1 MIIRPRYRPAKL
13 INARNLICMMLAI
26 LVLPARADVT
36 YVVRGVDENLQA
48 NVLSH
53 VDVVQFGPQA
63 RFRPRDHDR
72 VITKAIAD
80 ARAALRPFGY
90 YAPEITAR
98 IVQQDSGSAI
108 VELTIDA
115 GPPIRVTSVDV
126 RVIGAGA
133 QERRFQS
140 WLRAW
145 TLPEG
150 AVLNQPRWADQ
161 KQDAIEIA
169 NDRGYL
175 AAGFSEH
182 SLEIDLEQST
192 ARLLL
197 VLDTGPRYVMGDV
210 DFGDHGL
217 KPGILEYIPRFDKG
231 DFYTARLVSRL
242 RTDLWKTGYFDDIT
256 VRETKRPDLDPPAV
270 EFDVSVATEN
280 RNHYSGALGW
290 GDDTGIRIQANY
302 SRHPMSSYGDRLD
315 VGIGYQELDDR
326 FTLRGRYR
334 KPLRNRARQWWD
346 AEVTLRFENLD
357 LEVKRNEEDEDSI
370 KIAGGDLTER
380 HIRFGRL
387 KLRNLKGG
395 EAQRFTTPF
404 VQFLNSDSRFDL
416 SEGIIVPP
424 PPEDDS
430 DFIGRLRG
438 IENAFSVGFDY
449 DVVDVEGRRFETVGK
464 RDRAWVFHSDDA
476 FGSTVE
482 FTQFYASTRRSYLK
496 GERLKFHLRAEVGYT
511 EADVDD
517 FVLDVG
523 GEPLELSFT
532 RLPNFY
538 RFKAGG
544 SMSVRGYGFER
555 LSNND
560 LGSNHI
566 ITASAEAEYLFLPS
580 WSGAAFFDIGNAF
593 NDWDDPDLKRGI
605 GIGIRWYSFAGEIR
619 VDVAQAIDFE
629 DKPLRWHITIGTPL
643 L

>member
-1 MIIRPRYRPAKL
+1 MTIF
-13 INARNLICMMLAI
+13 RNFVFAAL
-26 LVLPARADVT
+26 LVLALPVQADVT
-36 YVVRGVDENLQA
+36 YVVIGVTEELQE

-53 VDVVQFGPQA
+53 VDTVQFGPRA
-63 RFRPRDHDR
+63 RLRPRDHDK
-72 VITKAIAD
+72 VIEKAITD
-80 ARAALRPFGY
+80 TRAALRPFGY
-90 YAPEITAR
+90 YTPEITAR
-98 IVQQDSGSAI
+98 IIQQPGEAAI
-108 VELTIDA
+108 VEITIDS
-115 GPPIRVTSVDV
+115 GPPVRIASIDIRVT
-126 RVIGAGA
+126 GAGE
-133 QERRFQS
+133 QERQFRS

-145 TLPEG
+145 PLREG
-150 AVLNQPRWADQ
+150 AVLNQPDWENQ
-161 KQDAIEIA
+161 KQAVMEIA
-169 NDRGYL
+169 NARGYL
-175 AAGFSEH
+175 AASFSEH
-182 SLEIDLEQST
+182 VLEIDLEQNT
-192 ARLLL
+192 AHLLL

-217 KPGILEYIPRFDKG
+217 KPGILEYIPRFDTG

-256 VRETKRPDLDPPAV
+256 VREIRRPELEPPV
-270 EFDVSVATEN
+270 VDFGVSVATET
-280 RNHYSGALGW
+280 RNHYNGALGW
-290 GDDTGIRIQANY
+290 GDDTGIRVQANY

-315 VGIGYQELDDR
+315 IGVGYQELDDR

-334 KPLRNRARQWWD
+334 KPLLNRARQWWD

-357 LEVKRNEEDEDSI
+357 LEVKRDEEDEDSI

-416 SEGIIVPP
+416 SEGITLPLPI
-424 PPEDDS
+424 EDDP
-430 DFIGRLRG
+430 DLNDRLRG
-438 IENAFSVGFDY
+438 IENAFSIGYDY
-449 DVVDVEGRRFETVGK
+449 DVVDVEGQRFETVGK

-482 FTQFYASTRRSYLK
+482 FTQLYASTRRSYLK

-523 GEPLELSFT
+523 GESLELSFT
-532 RLPNFY
+532 KLPNFY

-566 ITASAEAEYLFLPS
+566 ITGSAEAEYLFLPS
-580 WSGAAFFDIGNAF
+580 WSAAAFFDIGNAF

>member
-1 MIIRPRYRPAKL
+1 MVDIRRIICVLLLAVAPPA
-13 INARNLICMMLAI
+13 I
-26 LVLPARADVT
+26 ADVT
-36 YVVRGVDENLQA
+36 YVVIGVDEALQA

-53 VDVVQFGPQA
+53 VDTVQFGPRA
-63 RFRPRDHDR
+63 RLRPRDHDK
-72 VITKAIAD
+72 VIDKAITD
-80 ARAALRPFGY
+80 TRAALRPFGY
-90 YAPEITAR
+90 YAPEVSAR
-98 IVQQDSGSAI
+98 IIQEQNEPAI
-108 VELTIDA
+108 VEITIDS
-115 GPPIRVTSVDV
+115 GPPVRITRVDV
-126 RVIGAGA
+126 RVTGPGE

-145 TLPEG
+145 PLREG
-150 AVLNQPRWADQ
+150 AVLNQPAWENQ
-161 KQDAIEIA
+161 KQDVMEIA
-169 NDRGYL
+169 NARGYL
-175 AAGFSEH
+175 AADFSEH
-182 SLEIDLEQST
+182 VLEIDLEQNT
-192 ARLLL
+192 VVLKL

-217 KPGILEYIPRFDKG
+217 KPGILEYIPRFDTG

-256 VRETKRPDLDPPAV
+256 VREIKRPELEPPTV
-270 EFDVSVATEN
+270 DFDVSVATET
-280 RNHYSGALGW
+280 RNHYNGALGW
-290 GDDTGIRIQANY
+290 GNDTGIRIQANY

-315 VGIGYQELDDR
+315 IGIGYQELDDL

-357 LEVKRNEEDEDSI
+357 LEVKRDEEDEDSI

-387 KLRNLKGG
+387 KLKNLKGG

-404 VQFLNSDSRFDL
+404 VQFLNSDSKFDL
-416 SEGIIVPP
+416 SEGITVPLP
-424 PPEDDS
+424 LENDP
-430 DFIGRLRG
+430 DFGNRLRG
-438 IENAFSVGFDY
+438 IENAFSIGYDY
-449 DVVDVEGRRFETVGK
+449 DVVDVEGRSFEAVGK
-464 RDRAWVFHSDDA
+464 RDRAWIFHSDDA

-482 FTQFYASTRRSYLK
+482 FTQFYASTRRSFRT
-496 GERLKFHLRAEVGYT
+496 GERFKFHVRAEVGYT

-523 GEPLELSFT
+523 GESLELSFT

-544 SMSVRGYGFER
+544 SMSVRGYGFEQ

-566 ITASAEAEYLFLPS
+566 ITASAEAEYRFLHS

-605 GIGIRWYSFAGEIR
+605 GVGIRWYSFAGEIR

-629 DKPLRWHITIGTPL
+629 DRPWHWHITIGTPL